1 MQAAQLALCPGDG
14 LLHLRLLPHVA
25 VQRMQALLLLARQRV
40 AQLLDALLASRQPNN
55 NKSGL
60 KQRLGAGSSD
70 ASAGA
75 AHDGNFVA
83 PTFHAGERLSE

>member
-1 MQAAQLALCPGDG
+1 MQAAQLALRPGDG
-14 LLHLRLLPHVA
+14 LLHLRLLSHVA
-25 VQRMQALLLLARQRV
+25 VQRMQALLLLARQCV

-55 NKSGL
+55 NEAGS

-75 AHDGNFVA
+75 AYDGNFVA